1 MSLKIVRDPLY
12 NYISID
18 SKKDRWLLDLLD
30 SPEMQRLRRIHQL
43 GVSDLTYPGADHN
56 RLAHSLG
63 VVYLMQQALEH
74 LARISGDDT
83 RTSHGRAPVLVAA
96 LIHDVGHG
104 PFSHVFESC
113 LGIDHEEWSGAI
125 VLSEETEI
133 NKVLRRHFDPTFPR
147 RVADLID
154 PNNHDQPSWQKYL
167 LSSQLDMDRL
177 DYLRRDSLFTGA
189 GYGHFDWFRLLST
202 FELDEDDDG
211 GRDIVWAE
219 KSVLA
224 IEEYIFSRHHMYQNV
239 YLHKTTRG
247 FEAMLQAMWRR
258 ARSSYDQG
266 EDVALV
272 PTIREFWDAQAR
284 PGPGPTVP
292 QFLAIEEFSVLT
304 QIQNWMSHPDNA
316 LSDLARRFL
325 NRKQFAMIE
334 APEFKDSLAPDYEG
348 WEAALKELVRSRTE
362 YDPVEMYCLRDRVK
376 AKYHQPYFPEK
387 ESDEQSVKNA
397 IRVVIPGEPKPVEV
411 SKLRDR
417 LTPLTQAPADRVR
430 YYLPKDLQAD
440 AKRLR
445 DDWK

>member
-1 MSLKIVRDPLY
+1 MSSKIIRDPLY

-18 SKKDRWLLDLLD
+18 GKRDRCLLELLD

-43 GVSDLTYPGADHN
+43 GVSNLTYPGADHN

-63 VVYLMQQALEH
+63 VVHLMQQALHH
-74 LARISGDDT
+74 LARISDDDA
-83 RTSHGRAPVLVAA
+83 RTSHGRPLVLVAA

-104 PFSHVFESC
+104 PFSHLFEPC
-113 LGIDHEEWSGAI
+113 LGIDHEQWSKAI
-125 VLSEETEI
+125 VLSEETEV
-133 NKVLRRHFDPTFPR
+133 NKVLRRNFDPTFPR

-154 PNNHDQPSWQKYL
+154 PNNHDQPAWQKYL

-189 GYGHFDWFRLLST
+189 GYGHFDWYRLLNT
-202 FELDEDDDG
+202 FEFYEDNSG

-224 IEEYIFSRHHMYQNV
+224 IEEYIFSRYYMYQNV

-247 FEAMLQAMWRR
+247 FETMLQAMWRQ
-258 ARSSYDQG
+258 ARLRYEQS

-272 PTIREFWDAQAR
+272 PAIREFWDAQA
-284 PGPGPTVP
+284 GPASGPTV
-292 QFLAIEEFSVLT
+292 QQYLAIEEFTVLT
-304 QIQNWMSHPDNA
+304 QIQNWTTHPDKA
-316 LSDLARRFL
+316 LCDLARRFL
-325 NRKQFAMIE
+325 SRERFAMIE
-334 APEFKDSLAPDYEG
+334 APEFNDSLAPDYDA
-348 WEAALKELVRSRTE
+348 WEAALKDLVRSRSE
-362 YDPVEMYCLRDRVK
+362 YEPVDMYCLQDRVK

-397 IRVVIPGEPKPVEV
+397 IRVVIEGESKPVEV

-417 LTPLTQAPADRVR
+417 LTPLTQAPLDRVR
-430 YYLPKDLQAD
+430 YYVPKDLHAD
-440 AKRLR
+440 AKKLR
-445 DDWK
+445 NEWK